1 MRLPP
6 PDFCPDEINEI
17 ISSCFMENPE
27 ERPTFS
33 DIAGKLKGKFEQL
46 QVQEKSANEN
56 KGYLK
61 AIQDTNLQHSE
72 DLKTQYVEMKSQ
84 NKLSQKQGRKER
96 RVKNDSSIE
105 GMHDDTIDGIIM
117 RKNSAYVN
125 ACFIPTEPEDTQP
138 RNEDDLKFTDQ
149 KLYTSMCH
157 ETPLLNALSNTVSTP
172 SPAHRPINLRRS
184 SSQVNMEKNMD
195 VKAVKATQSCNPLY
209 MVMDQLEKSESRH
222 LDDLKR
228 NTICYV

>member
-1 MRLPP
+1 MRLPQ
-6 PDFCPDEINEI
+6 PDFCPDEIQEI

-33 DIAGKLKGKFEQL
+33 DIAEKLKGKFEQL

-56 KGYLK
+56 MGYLK
-61 AIQDTNLQHSE
+61 HIQDTNLQHSE

-84 NKLSQKQGRKER
+84 NKLSRRQNKKER
-96 RVKNDSSIE
+96 MIKKDSTIE
-105 GMHDDTIDGIIM
+105 GSHDDTIDGIIR

-157 ETPLLNALSNTVSTP
+157 ETPLLKALSTSVST
-172 SPAHRPINLRRS
+172 SSQNNRPINLRRS
-184 SSQVNMEKNMD
+184 TSQVNLEKD
-195 VKAVKATQSCNPLY
+195 VDAKAIKATQSCNPLY
-209 MVMDQLEKSESRH
+209 MVMDQLEKSESKH